1 MTPRQRQ
8 ILRRAAI
15 FTPNY
20 VSRDS
25 ATYETPVHYV
35 PIPIPVVQSDLG
47 SRPRFK
53 EGGIIKAHGGITLDH
68 VATLLKQGRKSWI
81 PVEMLEE
88 WRVGKEQAEAAA
100 KAAGQTTY
108 EYYGDTYTVLPDP
121 GPVQIPAS
129 IDIPTAGLTNADIE
143 RMAQD

>member
-25 ATYETPVHYV
+25 AVYETPVHYV
-35 PIPIPVVQSDLG
+35 PIPIPVVQSDLS

-53 EGGIIKAHGGITLDH
+53 KGGIIKAHGGISLDN
-68 VATLLKQGRKSWI
+68 VSTLLKQGNKDLI
-81 PVEMLEE
+81 PEALLEE
-88 WRVGKEQAEAAA
+88 
-100 KAAGQTTY
+100 
-108 EYYGDTYTVLPDP
+108 
-121 GPVQIPAS
+121 
-129 IDIPTAGLTNADIE
+129 
-143 RMAQD
+143 

>member
-25 ATYETPVHYV
+25 AVYETPVHYV
-35 PIPIPVVQSDLG
+35 PIPIPVVQSDLS

-53 EGGIIKAHGGITLDH
+53 KGGIIKAHGGISLDN
-68 VATLLKQGRKSWI
+68 VSTLLKQGNKDLI
-81 PVEMLEE
+81 PEALLEE
-88 WRVGKEQAEAAA
+88 WRVGKEQAEQAAR
-100 KAAGQTTY
+100 AAGQTTY
-108 EYYGDTYTVLPDP
+108 EYYGETYTVIPDSVTP
-121 GPVQIPAS
+121 QIPAS